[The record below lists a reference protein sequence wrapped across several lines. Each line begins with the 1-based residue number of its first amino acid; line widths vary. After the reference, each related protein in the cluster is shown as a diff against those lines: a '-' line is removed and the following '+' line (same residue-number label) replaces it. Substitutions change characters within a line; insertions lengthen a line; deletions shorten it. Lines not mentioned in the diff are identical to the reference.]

1 MTGKHKA
8 TAAQRALRIRR
19 PRFVEMVDA
28 RTGDAHW
35 LTSDAL
41 AAGRR
46 GGGRYIALCGA
57 DVLPHSLAA
66 PPLDFCR
73 ACSLPAQ
80 TTKRRR

>member
-8 TAAQRALRIRR
+8 TAARLALRIRR

-28 RTGDAHW
+28 RTGIAHW

-46 GGGRYIALCGA
+46 SGGRYIALCGA
-57 DVLPHSLAA
+57 DVLPHSLTA

-73 ACSLPAQ
+73 ACSIPDQ
-80 TTKRRR
+80 PTKCRR